1 MVWAP
6 SWAENYAWS
15 VWGMMAL
22 ILVSCWLLICE
33 VPMFALKFKH
43 WGWKG
48 NELKYGFAA
57 VSVAIFLACVI
68 EESLLG
74 LLIGWCPVIGLYVA
88 ISVFTYLRQR

>member
-1 MVWAP
+1 MGTIMGG
-6 SWAENYAWS
+6 E
-15 VWGMMAL
+15 L
-22 ILVSCWLLICE
+22 CLVC
-33 VPMFALKFKH
+33 
-43 WGWKG
+43 
-48 NELKYGFAA
+48 ELKYGFAA